1 MSLGSVPL
9 QAARPRKI
17 ASSDMGG
24 SSSDLGRFTEAHVKK
39 YLQEINFSNL
49 PRLEEEPPQ
58 IGGGTVSRSSC
69 LKSYFFLI
77 PKPFSENSR
86 TADSKN
92 AQL

>member
-1 MSLGSVPL
+1 M
-9 QAARPRKI
+9 
-17 ASSDMGG
+17 
-24 SSSDLGRFTEAHVKK
+24 
-39 YLQEINFSNL
+39 QEIDFSNL

-92 AQL
+92 VRFEPVVLIHLLYMLPGLLSEAVVKEGV